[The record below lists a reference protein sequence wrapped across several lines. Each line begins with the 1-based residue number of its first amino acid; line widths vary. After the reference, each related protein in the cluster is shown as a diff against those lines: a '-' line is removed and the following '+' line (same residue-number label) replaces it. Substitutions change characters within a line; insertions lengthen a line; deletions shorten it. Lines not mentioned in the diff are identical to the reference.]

1 MRLLAV
7 ALSLAL
13 TTAAP
18 SDEPFVELSFR
29 EAAERASREG
39 RLLLLDFTASW
50 CPPCRKMETVTWPDA
65 DLRAWL
71 AERVVAIQVDLDAEP
86 ELARRFGVQ
95 AIPTLVFL
103 RGEEVLDRHT
113 GFLDAQELRAWGA
126 GLLAGRTMADA
137 REGELQR
144 MAQARD
150 ARTLHDYAKELAGL
164 GRLDEA
170 TAAYVRAWDA
180 SRGEPS
186 MAGVRHSFLMSEMLE
201 LAERHP
207 PARSAFERLRQAS
220 ALRAFASDPPGAQDL
235 DDWFS
240 LCKALDHEED
250 VVAWF
255 EQAVDGQGR
264 LYGSRFEAP
273 QDPRL
278 EPLRMLVEQALI
290 DAGRYDDVMRLYED
304 PLRLAR
310 NKQLWVRTAL
320 AGPSAFV
327 GLSARDPELRAELES
342 HMARVPFQVPATIHA
357 VACAAGRPDVA
368 AEVAALVLEADGDG
382 WGRLALVERYV
393 ELLPDRPDV
402 LARWL
407 DEAFE
412 LGAPTHH
419 LSPLVRRRLG
429 LDDPATDLS
438 ELLPPPPDEE
448 PPIPR

>member
-1 MRLLAV
+1 MILLAV
-7 ALSLAL
+7 AALLAL
-13 TTAAP
+13 AP
-18 SDEPFVELSFR
+18 LPSPDEPFVELPFR

-39 RLLLLDFTASW
+39 RLLLLDFTAAW
-50 CPPCRKMETVTWPDA
+50 CPPCRKMEAQTWPDA

-71 AERVVAIQVDLDAEP
+71 AEHVVAIQVDLDADP
-86 ELARRFGVQ
+86 ELARRFDVQ

-103 RGEEVLDRHT
+103 RGGEVLDRHT

-150 ARTLHDYAKELAGL
+150 SGTLRDDAGELADL

-170 TAAYVRAWDA
+170 AAALARAWDA
-180 SRGEPS
+180 ARSEPS
-186 MAGVRHSFLMSEMLE
+186 MEGVRHSHLLSDMLD
-201 LAERHP
+201 LAERY
-207 PARSAFERLRQAS
+207 PAARPVFEHLRRES
-220 ALRAFASDPPGAQDL
+220 ALRAFASDPPVEADL
-235 DDWFS
+235 RDWFA
-240 LCKALDHEED
+240 LCTGLGHAED
-250 VVAWF
+250 IVAWF
-255 EQAVDGQGR
+255 EGEVDEQGR
-264 LYGSRFEAP
+264 LYGSRFALP
-273 QDPRL
+273 QDPRH
-278 EPLRMLVEQALI
+278 ERLRVWVEEALI
-290 DAGRYDDVMRLYED
+290 GLGRHEDVLRLYED

-310 NKQLWVRTAL
+310 NML
-320 AGPSAFV
+320 FV
-327 GLSARDPELRAELES
+327 LRASGVGSSLVVNLVADDPERREFLQGTFARLRF
-342 HMARVPFQVPATIHA
+342 RWPATIHA
-357 VACAAGRPDVA
+357 VACAAGRRDVA

-393 ELLPDRPDV
+393 ELLPDRPEF

-438 ELLPPPPDEE
+438 EFLPPPPDEE